1 MHGTGR
7 RFSCTLVFVIMDPA
21 KPRPF
26 ALNRKPQSY
35 VLVYGDNADKEAS
48 KLVWSI
54 LAACDIKIENINN
67 IQELKDKSLDSIL
80 TFIVIEDNFQ
90 NNEICSFLKETPD
103 LIGAVF
109 GLAYEADTDRRVQLM
124 AAGFDAIFN
133 RHMVQSPDF
142 KTIILGKIEKA
153 RIHQTNRIMQE
164 EYRRFRAALTASPDA
179 LIVFDNERRIFFV
192 SEHYKRAYPNIADR
206 LVRGVPVAEAFE
218 LARQEEGITLD
229 DPRYNLLKNFW
240 ENLSGQ
246 IEFMSDIGRYKG
258 RTWRL
263 KAAQLMDGQG
273 TIVTTTD
280 VTDIQRRKQEI
291 EETSRQLAESLQKE
305 QEASALQKQFI
316 GMVSHEF
323 RTPLA
328 IIDGHA
334 QVILRRDLD
343 MDSIRDRAKTIRS
356 AVSRLVHMME
366 SILSSNILKTGRMDP
381 DPEKFNLGDLIQ
393 ELCEEQAELAKT
405 HAITW
410 DTAKIQN
417 PVTLDRKMMTLI
429 LTNLISNAVKFTKE
443 SPKITV
449 RAMTEG
455 NEITIEVIDNGI
467 GIPEEELGKVFERYY
482 RASTSTGI
490 PGTGIGLNLVQDL
503 LHLQKGRIGVE
514 SRVGV
519 GTRFTINLRNLN

>member
-1 MHGTGR
+1 MA
-7 RFSCTLVFVIMDPA
+7 FSCNLVPVIMDPA

-26 ALNRKPQSY
+26 ALNRKPQAY
-35 VLVYGDNADKEAS
+35 VLVYGDSEDKEAS
-48 KLVWSI
+48 KLIWSM
-54 LAACDIKIENINN
+54 LAASDIRIENINN
-67 IQELKDKSLDSIL
+67 IQELKEKSSDSIL
-80 TFIVIEDNFQ
+80 TFIVIEDDAQ
-90 NNEICSFLKETPD
+90 NTEICVFLKENPD

-109 GLAYEADTDRRVQLM
+109 GLAYEADTERRVQLM

-133 RHMVQSPDF
+133 RQMVQAADF
-142 KTIILGKIEKA
+142 KHIVFGKIEKA

-179 LIVFDNERRIFFV
+179 LIVFDNNRRIFFV
-192 SEHYKRAYPNIADR
+192 SEHYKRAYPNIADQ
-206 LVRGVPVAEAFE
+206 LVRGIPVMDAFE
-218 LARQEEGITLD
+218 LARQEEGIGYD
-229 DPRYNLLKNFW
+229 DPRYTILKDFW
-240 ENLSGQ
+240 ENLTGQ

-258 RTWRL
+258 RTWRM

-280 VTDIQRRKQEI
+280 VTDIQKRKQEI
-291 EETSRQLAESLQKE
+291 EEASRQLAESLQKE

-334 QVILRRDLD
+334 QVILRRTDLD
-343 MDSIRDRAKTIRS
+343 MDSVRDRAKTIRS

-381 DPEKFNLGDLIQ
+381 DPEKFDLGALIQ

-410 DTAKIQN
+410 DTAKIQG
-417 PVTLDRKMMTLI
+417 PVILDRKMMTLI

-443 SPKITV
+443 SPKIAV
-449 RAMTEG
+449 QAMTEG

-467 GIPEEELGKVFERYY
+467 GIPEEELQKVFERYY

-503 LHLQKGRIGVE
+503 LRLQKGRIGVE
-514 SRVGV
+514 SRLGE